1 MNCRKMG
8 AWSSQRSVLLLK
20 SIFRVSKK
28 PHRHNNRKES
38 TTIFSLLFNQASA
51 SFDSCCCCCL
61 CCCLRPTRSLT
72 NLHLHNFL
80 SSLYLHWTPRSQFRK
95 VKEHFIS
102 LTHGI
107 CVGGLV
113 VAELAGHWEVLGS
126 FPATSELF
134 SRKPAVLKS
143 VWCQNTQKKQ
153 ERF

>member
-1 MNCRKMG
+1 M
-8 AWSSQRSVLLLK
+8 
-20 SIFRVSKK
+20 

-38 TTIFSLLFNQASA
+38 TTIFSLLFNQPSA

-107 CVGGLV
+107 CVDGLV
-113 VAELAGHWEVLGS
+113 VEELAGDLEVLGS

-134 SRKPAVLKS
+134 SRKPAVLKF
-143 VWCQNTQKKQ
+143 VWSQSTQKKTG
-153 ERF
+153 EVLK